1 MNITANDPGIKLDS
15 NALNKNVP
23 NINAITGQRPVP
35 PTMAYNPPKFENEI
49 DLQLSRNESCC
60 PIDGLAAELAGQA
73 SIVSQYP
80 DHIPLQNA
88 IAKYVGVDADRIV
101 VTAGGDDAI
110 DRVIANSMTDSRKKI
125 VCHQPSFEM
134 IAVYADMYD
143 GRLDAVTWL
152 GGEFPIDDF
161 LSRIDSGTALVTVV
175 SPNNPTGCG
184 IPIEQILKIADAA
197 KAAGARLLVDN
208 AYIEFADSDPTAKL
222 ASHDNVSIVRT
233 FSKAIGLA
241 GLRVGYLIANDKD
254 YATTIRNSSGP
265 FPVSSVSLETA
276 RRAIET
282 YADRMKS
289 NIDQIRS
296 NRRLLE
302 QVIAKCGAET
312 LPSQGNFVLGKFS
325 DAEAVWKRLA
335 EQGIAVRIF
344 PTNELLAG
352 QLRITC
358 PPNVGDL
365 IRLGRSIAT
374 ATDSDVNVIE
384 EVLMPDQYAA
394 ETNSEQSEPV
404 DGDFTSST
412 HRETKETNIQIE
424 LDLYGTGKTEIST
437 GIGFL
442 DHMLTALAF
451 HSGMDLKL
459 ICEGDLHID
468 DHHTAEDCALA
479 LGTAIDEALGPRR
492 GIKRFGFAYAPLD
505 ESLARTVIDLS
516 GRPWPE
522 VHLDLEREMVGTWA
536 CENIV
541 HFFQSFAMTLK
552 CSLHVDVIRGTN
564 DHHKAEAAFKSLAKA
579 LQQALTRTRGAV
591 PSTKGVL

>member
-1 MNITANDPGIKLDS
+1 MNITANYSGIKLNS
-15 NALNKNVP
+15 NAPNENVP
-23 NINAITGQRPVP
+23 NIKAITGQRPVP

-134 IAVYADMYD
+134 IAVYADMHD

-241 GLRVGYLIANDKD
+241 GLRVGYLIASDKD

>member
-1 MNITANDPGIKLDS
+1 
-15 NALNKNVP
+15 
-23 NINAITGQRPVP
+23 
-35 PTMAYNPPKFENEI
+35 MAYNPPKFKNEI

-60 PIDGLAAELAGQA
+60 PIDDLSQQLADQTD
-73 SIVSQYP
+73 IVSQYP
-80 DHIPLQNA
+80 DHLPLQSA
-88 IAKYVGVDADRIV
+88 IGKYTGVDADRIV

-110 DRVIANSMTDSRKKI
+110 DRVMSHSITDSRKKI

-143 GRLDAVTWL
+143 GELDATTWL
-152 GGEFPIDDF
+152 GGDFPLDDF
-161 LSRIDSGTALVTVV
+161 MGRIDSETAVVVVVT
-175 SPNNPTGCG
+175 PNNPTGG
-184 IPIEQILKIADAA
+184 LISVEQVLKIAEAA
-197 KAAGARLLVDN
+197 KTAGAKLLVDN
-208 AYIEFADSDPTAKL
+208 AYIEFADSDPTEAL
-222 ASHDNVSIVRT
+222 SSNDNVMIVRT
-233 FSKAIGLA
+233 FSKALGLA
-241 GLRVGYLIANDKD
+241 GLRVGYLIAPNAEF
-254 YATTIRNSSGP
+254 ATTIRNLSGP

-276 RRAIET
+276 RRAIES
-282 YADRMKS
+282 YSDEMLGNIARIKSIRGQLDRT
-289 NIDQIRS
+289 ITQ
-296 NRRLLE
+296 
-302 QVIAKCGAET
+302 CGGET
-312 LPSQGNFVLGKFS
+312 IPSQGNFILAKFN
-325 DAEAVWKRLA
+325 DAKKVWDRLV

-344 PTNELLAG
+344 PSNDLLAG

-358 PPNVGDL
+358 PTNQGDL
-365 IRLGRSIAT
+365 LRVAKSLAEATETDFASIKESLLAEILPENESNQ
-374 ATDSDVNVIE
+374 A
-384 EVLMPDQYAA
+384 PDL
-394 ETNSEQSEPV
+394 ER
-404 DGDFTSST
+404 DFVSST
-412 HRETKETNIQIE
+412 NRETKETNIQIE
-424 LDLYGTGKTEIST
+424 LDLYGIGKTEIST

-459 ICEGDLHID
+459 ICDGDLHID

-522 VHLDLEREMVGTWA
+522 VHLKLEREMVGTWA

-579 LQQALTRTRGAV
+579 LQQALTRTAGAV

>member
-1 MNITANDPGIKLDS
+1 
-15 NALNKNVP
+15 
-23 NINAITGQRPVP
+23 
-35 PTMAYNPPKFENEI
+35 MAYNPPKFENEI

-60 PIDGLAAELAGQA
+60 PIDDLAAQLADQTD
-73 SIVSQYP
+73 IVSQYP
-80 DHIPLQNA
+80 DHLPLQNA
-88 IAKYVGVDADRIV
+88 IAKFVGVDADRIV

-110 DRVIANSMTDSRKKI
+110 DRVMRDAITDSRKKI

-143 GRLDAVTWL
+143 GELDATTWL
-152 GGEFPIDDF
+152 GGEFPIDNF
-161 LSRIDSGTALVTVV
+161 LSRIDSETAVVTVV
-175 SPNNPTGCG
+175 SPNNPTGG
-184 IPIEQILKIADAA
+184 LIPVEQILKIADAA

-208 AYIEFADSDPTAKL
+208 AYVEFADSDPTAKL
-222 ASHDNVSIVRT
+222 AAHENISIVRT
-233 FSKAIGLA
+233 FSKALGLA
-241 GLRVGYLIANDKD
+241 GMRVGYLIASDAG
-254 YATTIRNSSGP
+254 YATTIRDSSGP
-265 FPVSSVSLETA
+265 FPVSSVSLETS
-276 RRAIET
+276 RRAIES
-282 YADRMKS
+282 YSESMAS
-289 NIDQIRS
+289 NIAQIRS
-296 NRRLLE
+296 NRQLLE
-302 QVIAKCGAET
+302 QTLSKCGAEA
-312 LPSQGNFVLGKFS
+312 LPSQGNFVLAKFS
-325 DAEAVWKRLA
+325 DAESVWKRLA

-344 PTNELLAG
+344 PGNELLAG
-352 QLRITC
+352 QLRITS
-358 PPNVGDL
+358 PTNVGDL
-365 IRLGRSIAT
+365 IRLGRAIAT

-384 EVLMPDQYAA
+384 EIVMPANYVAKEAAA
-394 ETNSEQSEPV
+394 EKT

-451 HSGMDLKL
+451 HSSMDLKL
-459 ICEGDLHID
+459 ICDGDLHID

-522 VHLDLEREMVGTWA
+522 VHLNLEREMVGTWA

-541 HFFQSFAMTLK
+541 HFFRRRSAK
-552 CSLHVDVIRGTN
+552 
-564 DHHKAEAAFKSLAKA
+564 HKGRAVVRSTGFSRK
-579 LQQALTRTRGAV
+579 TDRTTMQ
-591 PSTKGVL
+591 TKP

>member
-1 MNITANDPGIKLDS
+1 M
-15 NALNKNVP
+15 
-23 NINAITGQRPVP
+23 P

-60 PIDGLAAELAGQA
+60 PIDDLAAELAGQA

-80 DHIPLQNA
+80 DHLPLQNA

-110 DRVIANSMTDSRKKI
+110 DRVIANSITDSRKKI

-152 GGEFPIDDF
+152 GGDFPIDDF
-161 LSRIDSGTALVTVV
+161 LAKIDSETALVTVV

-241 GLRVGYLIANDKD
+241 GLRVGYLIASDKG
-254 YATTIRNSSGP
+254 YATTIRNGSGP

-276 RRAIET
+276 RIAIET
-282 YADRMKS
+282 YADRMQS
-289 NIDQIRS
+289 NIAQIRS

-325 DAEAVWKRLA
+325 DAETVWKRLA

-344 PTNELLAG
+344 PKNELLAG

-374 ATDSDVNVIE
+374 ATDSDVNMIE

-394 ETNSEQSEPV
+394 ETNAEQSESV

-412 HRETKETNIQIE
+412 HRETKETKIQIE

-451 HSGMDLKL
+451 HSGIDLKL
-459 ICEGDLHID
+459 ICDGDLHID

-579 LQQALTRTRGAV
+579 LQQALTRTKGAV

>member
-1 MNITANDPGIKLDS
+1 
-15 NALNKNVP
+15 
-23 NINAITGQRPVP
+23 
-35 PTMAYNPPKFENEI
+35 MAYNPPKFENEI

-110 DRVIANSMTDSRKKI
+110 DRVIANSITDSRKKI

-175 SPNNPTGCG
+175 SPNNPTGCL

-241 GLRVGYLIANDKD
+241 GLRVGYLIASDKD

>member
-1 MNITANDPGIKLDS
+1 M
-15 NALNKNVP
+15 
-23 NINAITGQRPVP
+23 P

-60 PIDGLAAELAGQA
+60 PIDDLAAELAGQA

-80 DHIPLQNA
+80 DHMPLQNA

-143 GRLDAVTWL
+143 GQLDAVTWL

-161 LSRIDSGTALVTVV
+161 LSKIDSETALIKVV
-175 SPNNPTGCG
+175 SPNNPTGCL

-241 GLRVGYLIANDKD
+241 GLRVGYLIASDKD

-302 QVIAKCGAET
+302 QVITKCGAET

-522 VHLDLEREMVGTWA
+522 VHLL
-536 CENIV
+536 
-541 HFFQSFAMTLK
+541 
-552 CSLHVDVIRGTN
+552 SLIHI
-564 DHHKAEAAFKSLAKA
+564 
-579 LQQALTRTRGAV
+579 
-591 PSTKGVL
+591 